1 LKHGSIISSSALL
14 VLVMVSDMRRSSIVS
29 SPTTAQDLG
38 QVEEVSSVSYL
49 KSPSEIERYVND
61 HNDEADLDK
70 IWAGLGI
77 VTDPQPGRCG
87 CHEHDCPGRCTAQT
101 IEISSEGSNPEYGIV
116 RICNVDEFACWFL
129 LFKKEGDWRLQRSVV
144 YRESRYNTVKDR
156 IVTCRDKRWLV
167 VTCMTG
173 GTGVSFSGEDWFE
186 IGNNGLSKVLSLL
199 VSGHSVQGEKD
210 DYKLTSKV
218 KGEALGD
225 DCVVALQYEVSQGP
239 VCLGQDLRWNT
250 SVRRQLQFVWDT
262 SAEKFVF
269 DKVNSDLGDDR
280 HDPVL
285 RYLSRHEYLN

>member
-1 LKHGSIISSSALL
+1 MMSSSVLL
-14 VLVMVSDMRRSSIVS
+14 VLLVVSDMRPGSIL
-29 SPTTAQDLG
+29 ARLQDLG
-38 QVEEVSSVSYL
+38 QVEEPTSESQL
-49 KSPSEIERYVND
+49 KSPSEIEQHVND
-61 HNDEADLDK
+61 HNDEADLNK

-77 VTDPQPGRCG
+77 VTDFPPGRCG
-87 CHEHDCPGRCTAQT
+87 CHEHGCPGRCTAQT
-101 IEISSEGSNPEYGIV
+101 IEISSKGTNPEYGIV

-129 LFKKEGDWRLQRSVV
+129 LFKKEDDWRFQRSVV
-144 YRESRYNTVKDR
+144 YRESRYKSVEHR
-156 IVTCRDKRWLV
+156 IVSCRDTSWLV

-186 IGNNGLSKVLSLL
+186 IGNNGLSEVLSLP
-199 VSGHSVQGEKD
+199 VAGHSVQGDKD

-225 DCVVALQYEVSQGP
+225 DCVVALQYEVFQGAGY
-239 VCLGQDLRWNT
+239 LGNDLRWNT
-250 SVRRQLQFVWDT
+250 SVRRQLQFVWDA
-262 SAEKFVF
+262 SAEKFVL